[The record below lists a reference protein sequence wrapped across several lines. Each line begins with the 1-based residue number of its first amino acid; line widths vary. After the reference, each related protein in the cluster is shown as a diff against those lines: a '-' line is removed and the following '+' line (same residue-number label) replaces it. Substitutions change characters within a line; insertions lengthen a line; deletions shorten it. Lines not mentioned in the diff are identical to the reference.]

1 MVVDEL
7 LLEGVVVWDELLQL
21 VDDAA
26 LLETV
31 DTAVRLEEE
40 PELLVLLKELL
51 PLDVAAAVP
60 EDVQLLE
67 ENMYCLSKRNLY
79 LTKDRCSLRTASSG
93 RD

>member
-1 MVVDEL
+1 MEVLTSFLVVVDEL

-21 VDDAA
+21 VDDTA
-26 LLETV
+26 LLEIV
-31 DTAVRLEEE
+31 DTAIRLEEE

-67 ENMYCLSKRNLY
+67 ENMYC
-79 LTKDRCSLRTASSG
+79 
-93 RD
+93 